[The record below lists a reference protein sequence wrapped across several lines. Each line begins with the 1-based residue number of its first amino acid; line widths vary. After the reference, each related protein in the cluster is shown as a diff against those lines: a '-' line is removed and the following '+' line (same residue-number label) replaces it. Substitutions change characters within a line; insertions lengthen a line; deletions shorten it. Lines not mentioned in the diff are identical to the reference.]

1 MTTKRKR
8 WLAGATLLCAVS
20 VAAGVLLF
28 MEWQRNRTETL
39 VVHQGWRATQV
50 YEAADQ
56 ALSVPDG
63 TTKKAAA
70 RAARKGKLKLPAA
83 AKENPEGYLYPS
95 TYHVKDSTTP
105 EALVTRMS
113 KTAHNRLRAA
123 GPTDYKTLVIASIV
137 QAEAGE
143 SPGHGQGRPRH
154 RKPPQNRHASP
165 DGLQHQLRPGPL
177 HPQHHPRRH
186 PHPLSLQHLP
196 PQGTPPTPINNP
208 GPEALKATKNPAKGD
223 WLFFVTVKTGDTRFT
238 ADYKQHQKWVEE
250 FNAEQRK
257 NMEQRNGA

>member
-137 QAEAGE
+137 QAEAGNPQDMAKVARVIE
-143 SPGHGQGRPRH
+143 NRLKIDMPLQMDSSINYALGRSTLNTTRADTRIRSPYNTYRH
-154 RKPPQNRHASP
+154 K
-165 DGLQHQLRPGPL
+165 GL
-177 HPQHHPRRH
+177 
-186 PHPLSLQHLP
+186 
-196 PQGTPPTPINNP
+196 PPTPINNP

>member
-137 QAEAGE
+137 QAEAGNPQDMAKVARVIE
-143 SPGHGQGRPRH
+143 NRLKIDMPLQMDSSINYALGRSTLNTTRADTRIRSPYNTYRHKGLPRPPSTTLAP
-154 RKPPQNRHASP
+154 KPSK
-165 DGLQHQLRPGPL
+165 
-177 HPQHHPRRH
+177 PRRT
-186 PHPLSLQHLP
+186 
-196 PQGTPPTPINNP
+196 PQR
-208 GPEALKATKNPAKGD
+208 ATGSSSSP
-223 WLFFVTVKTGDTRFT
+223 
-238 ADYKQHQKWVEE
+238 
-250 FNAEQRK
+250 
-257 NMEQRNGA
+257 

>member
-8 WLAGATLLCAVS
+8 WLAGAALLCAVS

-137 QAEAGE
+137 QAEAGNPQDMAKVARVIE
-143 SPGHGQGRPRH
+143 NRLKIDMPLQMDSSINYALGRSTLNTTRADTRIRSPYNTYRH
-154 RKPPQNRHASP
+154 K
-165 DGLQHQLRPGPL
+165 GL
-177 HPQHHPRRH
+177 
-186 PHPLSLQHLP
+186 
-196 PQGTPPTPINNP
+196 PPTPINNP

>member
-137 QAEAGE
+137 QAEAGNPQDMAKVARVIE
-143 SPGHGQGRPRH
+143 NRLKIDMPLQMDSSINYALGRSTLNTTRADTRIRSPYNTYRH
-154 RKPPQNRHASP
+154 K
-165 DGLQHQLRPGPL
+165 GL
-177 HPQHHPRRH
+177 
-186 PHPLSLQHLP
+186 
-196 PQGTPPTPINNP
+196 PPTPINNP
-208 GPEALKATKNPAKGD
+208 GSEALKATKNPAKGD